1 MLTGHESIP
10 TGPFATF
17 GDIDAA
23 LILVETLHSIFG
35 WLFWPVFFGVTHD
48 VIAQLGGYRLPNF
61 IGRKCDLGR
70 RRYVD
75 LRQLSGGRRQN
86 TVWRNDY

>member
-10 TGPFATF
+10 TGPFAAF

-23 LILVETLHSIFG
+23 LSWSKPYTVFLAGFFG
-35 WLFWPVFFGVTHD
+35 WFFGVTHD

-75 LRQLSGGRRQN
+75 LRQLSGGRGQN